1 MYILE
6 ATEKLIKEK
15 LIMLRSQ
22 IIISLN
28 NLMEIR
34 LHELENDVNVFELS
48 FRRRK
53 HDALDLD
60 YVRMPQEP
68 EKLDLAEDTE
78 SVGDV
83 FEDVVDLLD
92 GDFLSRVRV
101 DGCAHDSVAS
111 FPDDFEDLVTVC
123 VAVLCE
129 KVYLF
134 HALF

>member
-34 LHELENDVNVFELS
+34 LHELENNVNVSKLS
-48 FRRRK
+48 PRRRQQ
-53 HDALDLD
+53 DVFDLND
-60 YVRMPQEP
+60 VRMAQEP
-68 EKLDLAEDTE
+68 EELDLTE
-78 SVGDV
+78 NASCIRDV
-83 FEDVVDLLD
+83 LEDVVDLLD

-101 DGCAHDSVAS
+101 VGRADDSVAS
-111 FPDDFEDLVTVC
+111 FADDFLDSVPGAFTV
-123 VAVLCE
+123 LRE
-129 KVYLF
+129 EI
-134 HALF
+134 